1 MIYALAYTHY
11 LCIQLLY
18 SFWCGHTI
26 QLDKFIVPKQLWPT
40 EGKKAKE
47 NDVIIEQLIAK
58 QIQTRKITT
67 EEGDKNFLA
76 NLMRRKRRS

>member
-1 MIYALAYTHY
+1 
-11 LCIQLLY
+11 
-18 SFWCGHTI
+18 
-26 QLDKFIVPKQLWPT
+26 LWPT